1 MAKQNNN
8 TAVNDVYTGILALA
22 SLTVLA
28 TAVYVAV
35 VCYMHYSSAMWNFT
49 LQAAR

>member
-8 TAVNDVYTGILALA
+8 SAANDVYTAILGLA

-35 VCYMHYSSAMWNFT
+35 VCYMHYGSAMWNFT
-49 LQAAR
+49 TQAVR

>member
-1 MAKQNNN
+1 MAKQNN
-8 TAVNDVYTGILALA
+8 TAANDVYTAILGLA

-35 VCYMHYSSAMWNFT
+35 ICYMHYESGLWDFAI
-49 LQAAR
+49 QAVR